1 MIFLWIIKKIK
12 ESPYFTD
19 NIIEYGKWGV
29 FMRINKMDNVFQVYN
44 KNLGV
49 KNIKTN
55 KSGKSSDELKISE
68 NAMDFQFAINKV
80 KEVEDIRVEKVE
92 KIKEQI
98 KSGTYE
104 IDGKKIAEKIYN
116 SINFDQKI

>member
-1 MIFLWIIKKIK
+1 MG
-12 ESPYFTD
+12 S
-19 NIIEYGKWGV
+19 GV
-29 FMRINKMDNVFQVYN
+29 FFMRINKMDNVFQVYN

-80 KEVEDIRVEKVE
+80 KDVEDIRVEKVE